1 MLETSKDLLNILI
14 GVSVFIVAILLSYL
28 FYQMASMIRNVN
40 KTMSS
45 IQNMVEGVNQLVKKI
60 KEKTDSAGNYVA
72 LFIKSAQQILEFVT
86 KNKKKSSD
94 RDAKKA
100 K

>member
-72 LFIKSAQQILEFVT
+72 LFIKSALNAFSADCWHQNE
-86 KNKKKSSD
+86 
-94 RDAKKA
+94 AA
-100 K
+100 